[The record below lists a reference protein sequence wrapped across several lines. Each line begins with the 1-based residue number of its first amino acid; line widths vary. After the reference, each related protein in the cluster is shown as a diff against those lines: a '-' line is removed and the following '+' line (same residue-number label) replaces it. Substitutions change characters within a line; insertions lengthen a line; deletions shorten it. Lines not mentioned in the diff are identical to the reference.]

1 MPDII
6 KTQQINKNYSIMKIR
21 WQNMWMWTWM
31 HRGFHVGVI
40 GDNYCEEP
48 IMLISLAN

>member
-1 MPDII
+1 
-6 KTQQINKNYSIMKIR
+6 
-21 WQNMWMWTWM
+21 MWMLTWM

-48 IMLISLAN
+48 IMLALLINDSGV